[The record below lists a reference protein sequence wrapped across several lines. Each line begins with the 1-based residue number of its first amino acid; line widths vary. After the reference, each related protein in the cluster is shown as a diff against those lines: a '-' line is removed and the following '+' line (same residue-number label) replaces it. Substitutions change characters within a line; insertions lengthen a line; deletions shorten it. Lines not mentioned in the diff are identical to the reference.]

1 MSASAR
7 PRGDASPSPAEVT
20 VSERPEES
28 ASELEAIAAASV
40 GPRPPPAPTGG
51 PVAPLPLGLVRAA
64 RLVDDGVEVDGPGG
78 PVVAAV
84 DASVHR
90 DVIAAACERREM
102 LLVAVDGA
110 GLTVVGAL
118 RTQPTPG
125 VDAMDT
131 IRLEARRVEIVGGES
146 VDVRSGVAALA
157 VRAVGEIETYADRIV
172 SRAEEVQKII
182 GRMLRLN

>member
-1 MSASAR
+1 MSPVR
-7 PRGDASPSPAEVT
+7 PRGDLPSAAAGVEVPDPGDPP
-20 VSERPEES
+20 VP
-28 ASELEAIAAASV
+28 SELEAIAAASARAV
-40 GPRPPPAPTGG
+40 RSPPTDAPA
-51 PVAPLPLGLVRAA
+51 VAPLPLGLARAT
-64 RLVDDGVEVDGPGG
+64 RVVDGGVEVEGPAG
-78 PVVAAV
+78 PVLVPI
-84 DASVHR
+84 DRSVHP
-90 DVIAAACERREM
+90 DVVATACERGEM
-102 LLVAVDGA
+102 LLVATLAD

-146 VDVRSGVAALA
+146 VEVRSGMAALA